1 MARKSTAKK
10 RRRTAPELPPGTTPR
25 QKIIA
30 AFMDLLAEKRFEDI
44 DLAEIAA
51 AADVTLAD
59 LREEFDGKLSILSA
73 HLKQIDRAVL
83 AGGSEEMAEESPRE
97 RLFDVLMRR
106 IDAMTPYRAAID
118 SLMRSARRHPSL
130 ALALNGLAVRSQQ
143 WMLTAAGISAA
154 GPKGILR
161 AQGLALMFAG
171 VVRTFVD
178 DDDDNSRTM
187 AALDRALESGQR
199 WSGILDDMCRLVP
212 RPGRRRRRRRY
223 EEEDDME
230 AA

>member
-10 RRRTAPELPPGTTPR
+10 TRRTTSPQTPAAATPR
-25 QKIIA
+25 EKIVA
-30 AFMDLLAEKRFEDI
+30 AFMHLLAEKRFETI
-44 DLAEIAA
+44 DLAEIAETA
-51 AADVTLAD
+51 GVSLAD
-59 LREEFDGKLSILSA
+59 LRDEFDGKLSILSA

-83 AGGSEEMAEESPRE
+83 AGSSDEMADESPRD

-106 IDAMTPYRAAID
+106 IDAMTPYRAAIE
-118 SLMRSARRHPSL
+118 SLMRSATRNPGL
-130 ALALNGLAVRSQQ
+130 ALALNSLAVRTQQ

-154 GPKGILR
+154 GPKGMLR

-171 VVRTFVD
+171 VVRTFVGD
-178 DDDDNSRTM
+178 DEDNARTM

-199 WSGILDDMCRLVP
+199 WSGILDDVCRMVP
-212 RPGRRRRRRRY
+212 RPGRRRRRRARY
-223 EEEDDME
+223 EDDME